1 MALVVAAEYEFGGR
15 KKRPPG
21 VRKTSGIRYQVSGIR
36 YQVAAQ
42 ASRCQ
47 CGPVIPLIASM

>member
-36 YQVAAQ
+36 
-42 ASRCQ
+42 
-47 CGPVIPLIASM
+47 

>member
-1 MALVVAAEYEFGGR
+1 MALMDAADCEFGDR

-21 VRKTSGIRYQVSGIR
+21 VRKTSGIR

>member
-1 MALVVAAEYEFGGR
+1 MALVVAADYEVGGR

-21 VRKTSGIRYQVSGIR
+21 VRKTSGIRYQI
-36 YQVAAQ
+36 AAQ